1 MKTST
6 QAGLESNLK
15 LLRLPAMLSGYQ
27 ETSEI
32 ARKSKF
38 SYEEYLYT
46 LSNKEQEARLNQR
59 VISLLKQARFPKE
72 KLLSDYDFSK
82 INIKQEAIN
91 QLCHGYFIDDYTN
104 IIFYG
109 APGSGKTHLASAIG
123 RELCIK
129 GKKVLFQTCCTLVQ
143 ELVKAKNNVTLVNYF
158 KRMMGYD
165 LIILDE
171 LGYIPFERGEAE
183 LLFQFISDRYEK
195 KPLLITTNLTF
206 SEWDKVFKDPIITSA
221 AIDRLIHYSQVFE
234 FVKDVSYRTE
244 VAKNRLKNKK

>member
-1 MKTST
+1 M
-6 QAGLESNLK
+6 
-15 LLRLPAMLSGYQ
+15 
-27 ETSEI
+27 
-32 ARKSKF
+32 
-38 SYEEYLYT
+38 
-46 LSNKEQEARLNQR
+46 
-59 VISLLKQARFPKE
+59 
-72 KLLSDYDFSK
+72 
-82 INIKQEAIN
+82 
-91 QLCHGYFIDDYTN
+91 
-104 IIFYG
+104 
-109 APGSGKTHLASAIG
+109 
-123 RELCIK
+123 
-129 GKKVLFQTCCTLVQ
+129 
-143 ELVKAKNNVTLVNYF
+143 KAKNNITLVNYF